1 VAVGAIVAAIVGGI
15 LGALVAEERGAV
27 AGFILGWLVWRSWRQ
42 ARRLDALQRE
52 VSQLRRRP
60 GAAALDAAEVP
71 ATTAGPFADVPKAGS
86 VDAPVESLAPTPA
99 SAGSSP
105 MSPPS
110 AAAAVPALAVSAT
123 APAAATDSF
132 WADDAEPAAA
142 AAHVGSAVSAAARL
156 SPAPPSRFET
166 MVRGWIF
173 GGNTI
178 VKAGIAI
185 LFIGLAFL
193 AKFASEHVHV
203 PIEMR
208 LASIAAVA
216 IALLGVGWRLRLAR
230 PGYAQVL
237 QGGAIAVLD
246 LVLFAAF
253 RYYGLIG
260 AVPAFGLMVAVV
272 ALAAALA
279 VLQDAPS
286 LAVVGAIGGFATPI
300 LVSTGS
306 GNHVALFTY
315 YLVLDLGIVAIA
327 WYRTWRLLNL
337 VGFLGTFIVA
347 TAWGVLRYRPE
358 NFASSEAFL
367 VAFFLL
373 FTVVLLL
380 PARRASG
387 ATATGG
393 PGAWIN
399 GTLLFG
405 VPTITFVLQAG
416 LVRDIAYATAASAL
430 VLAAFYVALAAFMR
444 RRPQLGVTFEATL
457 AIATVFLT
465 LVIPFALDA
474 RSTSG
479 AWALEGAGLVWIGL
493 RQGRVLARSFGY
505 VLFLVAGCAMLFA
518 HERHGLPTT
527 PWNAYAFNAVIAAAA
542 ALAAA
547 GFLQGHARRTPL
559 SENERVV
566 EPLLVGFAV
575 LWFVAESAVQIDT
588 FVAYEYRLTAWVA
601 VTSLATLVLS
611 LVCDRLDWRNA
622 GAPALLQAPLLAL
635 AVLASAIGEPRP
647 SAHGGAWAWPLAL
660 AVHLV
665 VLRTVV
671 PRWPRPVGHAVH
683 VLGVLVLGGLGALEG
698 RAVTAGWGD
707 PASAWPWLG
716 WLVVPAV
723 LLFLLPR
730 AAFATRWPMRAEP
743 DAYRRTAS
751 ALLAV
756 GLWLW
761 TLIANVA
768 SDGTAQ
774 PLPHLPLVNPLDIG
788 VGLALAAIALWLR
801 EVPDV
806 HGGRPEVPMSG
817 LALAGFVWLNAMLV
831 RGFHHYAGVPYRFD
845 AWTASLAVQ
854 TGITLLWTATALV
867 LMWLAARRG
876 WRIGWLVGA
885 GLLGL
890 VVVKLLLVDLSGSGT
905 VTRIV
910 SFIGVGLL
918 MLVIGYVAP
927 LPAKEKSHV
936 AT

>member
-1 VAVGAIVAAIVGGI
+1 VAVAAIVAAIVGGI
-15 LGALVAEERGAV
+15 LGALVAEEHGAV
-27 AGFILGWLVWRSWRQ
+27 AGFVLGWLVWRSWRQ

-52 VSQLRRRP
+52 VSQLRQKP
-60 GAAALDAAEVP
+60 GAAALDVAEVP
-71 ATTAGPFADVPKAGS
+71 GTATGPFADVPKAGS
-86 VDAPVESLAPTPA
+86 VDAPVESLAPTPG
-99 SAGSSP
+99 SARSSP

-110 AAAAVPALAVSAT
+110 AAAAVPAIAVSAT

-142 AAHVGSAVSAAARL
+142 AAPATSAVSAAPPL
-156 SPAPPSRFET
+156 SPAPPSAFET

-315 YLVLDLGIVAIA
+315 YLVLDLGIVAVA

-347 TAWGVLRYRPE
+347 TAWGARRYRPE

-380 PARRASG
+380 PARLAAVSAASLPPASG
-387 ATATGG
+387 PAAWVGS
-393 PGAWIN
+393 GAWIN

-416 LVRDIAYATAASAL
+416 LVRDVAYATAASAL

-444 RRPQLGVTFEATL
+444 RRPQLGVTFEAML

-479 AWALEGAGLVWIGL
+479 AWPCRKPAA
-493 RQGRVLARSFGY
+493 AS
-505 VLFLVAGCAMLFA
+505 
-518 HERHGLPTT
+518 
-527 PWNAYAFNAVIAAAA
+527 AAAA
-542 ALAAA
+542 AM
-547 GFLQGHARRTPL
+547 
-559 SENERVV
+559 
-566 EPLLVGFAV
+566 
-575 LWFVAESAVQIDT
+575 
-588 FVAYEYRLTAWVA
+588 TA
-601 VTSLATLVLS
+601 
-611 LVCDRLDWRNA
+611 
-622 GAPALLQAPLLAL
+622 
-635 AVLASAIGEPRP
+635 
-647 SAHGGAWAWPLAL
+647 
-660 AVHLV
+660 
-665 VLRTVV
+665 
-671 PRWPRPVGHAVH
+671 
-683 VLGVLVLGGLGALEG
+683 
-698 RAVTAGWGD
+698 
-707 PASAWPWLG
+707 
-716 WLVVPAV
+716 
-723 LLFLLPR
+723 
-730 AAFATRWPMRAEP
+730 
-743 DAYRRTAS
+743 
-751 ALLAV
+751 
-756 GLWLW
+756 
-761 TLIANVA
+761 
-768 SDGTAQ
+768 
-774 PLPHLPLVNPLDIG
+774 
-788 VGLALAAIALWLR
+788 
-801 EVPDV
+801 
-806 HGGRPEVPMSG
+806 
-817 LALAGFVWLNAMLV
+817 LNA
-831 RGFHHYAGVPYRFD
+831 
-845 AWTASLAVQ
+845 
-854 TGITLLWTATALV
+854 
-867 LMWLAARRG
+867 
-876 WRIGWLVGA
+876 
-885 GLLGL
+885 
-890 VVVKLLLVDLSGSGT
+890 
-905 VTRIV
+905 
-910 SFIGVGLL
+910 
-918 MLVIGYVAP
+918 
-927 LPAKEKSHV
+927 
-936 AT
+936 

>member
-1 VAVGAIVAAIVGGI
+1 VVATP
-15 LGALVAEERGAV
+15 RDAV
-27 AGFILGWLVWRSWRQ
+27 EGTDTSEA
-42 ARRLDALQRE
+42 
-52 VSQLRRRP
+52 
-60 GAAALDAAEVP
+60 
-71 ATTAGPFADVPKAGS
+71 FADVPVTRPSDGAVTSVVPLPPVLETATMPATEVPAG
-86 VDAPVESLAPTPA
+86 AT
-99 SAGSSP
+99 
-105 MSPPS
+105 
-110 AAAAVPALAVSAT
+110 AAAAS
-123 APAAATDSF
+123 DSF
-132 WADDAEPAAA
+132 WADEIEPPPAVIGTTPAAPP
-142 AAHVGSAVSAAARL
+142 R
-156 SPAPPSRFET
+156 PPEPPSRLET

-203 PIEMR
+203 PIEIR
-208 LASIAAVA
+208 LAGIAAVA
-216 IALLGVGWRLRLAR
+216 IALLVVGWRLRLSR

-253 RYYGLIG
+253 RYYELIA

-272 ALAAALA
+272 VLAAALA
-279 VLQDAPS
+279 VLQDAPA
-286 LAVVGAIGGFATPI
+286 LAVIGAIGGFATPI

-327 WYRTWRLLNL
+327 WVRTWRLLNL
-337 VGFLGTFIVA
+337 VGFFGTFIVA

-380 PARRASG
+380 PGRRAAA
-387 ATATGG
+387 ATAAAPGTGTTAFAN
-393 PGAWIN
+393 GAWVN

-405 VPTITFVLQAG
+405 VPTIAFVLQAG
-416 LVRDIAYATAASAL
+416 LVRDIPYATAASAL
-430 VLAAFYVALAAFMR
+430 VLAAFYVALASFMR

-474 RSTSG
+474 RSTAG

-493 RQGRVLARSFGY
+493 RQGRGLARAFGY
-505 VLFLVAGCAMLFA
+505 ALFLVAGFAMLYA
-518 HERHGLPTT
+518 HERHGTPPS
-527 PWNAYAFNAVIAAAA
+527 PWNAYAFNAVIAAGA

-547 GFLQGHARRTPL
+547 GFLQHHARRTPL
-559 SENERVV
+559 SANERLV

-575 LWFVAESAVQIDT
+575 LWLVAEAGFQIDAFVADA
-588 FVAYEYRLTAWVA
+588 YRLAAWIA
-601 VTSLATLVLS
+601 TTSLIALVLAV
-611 LVCDRLDWRNA
+611 VCARLDWRTV
-622 GAPALLQAPLLAL
+622 GAPALLHAPVLAL
-635 AVLASAIGEPRP
+635 AVLISAVGEPRP
-647 SAHGGAWAWPLAL
+647 SAHGGAWAWLLAL
-660 AVHLV
+660 AVHLA
-665 VLRTVV
+665 VLRWVA
-671 PRWPRPVGHAVH
+671 PRWPYPIGHAVH
-683 VLGVLVLGGLGALEG
+683 ALGALVLGGLGALEG
-698 RAVTAGWGD
+698 RAITAGWGD
-707 PASAWPWLG
+707 PASAWAWLG
-716 WLVVPAV
+716 WLVVPAT

-730 AAFATRWPMRAEP
+730 PALAARWPMRAEP

-756 GLWLW
+756 SLWLW

-768 SDGTAQ
+768 SDGGAR
-774 PLPHLPLVNPLDIG
+774 PLPHVPLLNPLDIG
-788 VGLALAAIALWLR
+788 VGLALMAIALWLR
-801 EVPDV
+801 DVPDL
-806 HGGRPEVPMSG
+806 HRGRAAVP
-817 LALAGFVWLNAMLV
+817 LAALAAAGFVWLNAMLV
-831 RGFHHYAGVPYRFD
+831 RGFHHYAGVPYHID
-845 AWTASLAVQ
+845 AWIESLAVQ

-876 WRIGWLVGA
+876 WRIGWIVGA
-885 GLLGL
+885 ALLAL
-890 VVVKLLLVDLSGSGT
+890 VVIKLLLVDLSGSGT

-927 LPAKEKSHV
+927 LPAKEKSHA